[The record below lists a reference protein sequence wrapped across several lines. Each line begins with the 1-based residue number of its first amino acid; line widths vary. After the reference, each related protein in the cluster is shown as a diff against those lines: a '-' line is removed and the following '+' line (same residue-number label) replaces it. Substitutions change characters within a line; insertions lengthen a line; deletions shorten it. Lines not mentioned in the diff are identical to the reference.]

1 MNQKMLG
8 IYADIINNL
17 FGFAV
22 IATPPK
28 SKLLS
33 RSPLI
38 FLSVAKAYKCT
49 YFKKNQASCFNDSYW
64 LIKRK
69 AL

>member
-22 IATPPK
+22 ISTPPK

-49 YFKKNQASCFNDSYW
+49 SKTNQNVGI
-64 LIKRK
+64 IKQAVLMIRIG
-69 AL
+69 